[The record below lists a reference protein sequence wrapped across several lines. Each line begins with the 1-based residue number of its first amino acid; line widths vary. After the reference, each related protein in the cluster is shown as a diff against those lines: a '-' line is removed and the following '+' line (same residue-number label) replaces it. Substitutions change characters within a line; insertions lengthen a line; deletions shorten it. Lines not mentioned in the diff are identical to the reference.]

1 MTTAVVRSILNHKNY
16 DVWSSQ
22 IKTYLLAEELWDII
36 DERID
41 ERPKTEDEEKAQGK
55 ALKKKDAKAL
65 YAIQNSCGDDTY
77 ELIKD
82 ETTAKGAWDTLSE
95 ELKKRD
101 ENPSDEKDERSVSE
115 AYPTLTLIDDDTKPE
130 VSMEAGRTEE
140 HDESNTN
147 DIHETFVQY
156 VKSNDWDNAIKFL
169 RQHRQLAGN
178 ARIPF
183 VLQRDHFRDGTVL
196 HYAILNIM
204 SCSVR
209 IIQQLVDLMA
219 SEDLEIQDCFGC
231 TAFYHL
237 INCYPER
244 VEVAECMVKK
254 NHNLLTILP
263 TRSKKALVLVAQGR
277 PKGESMARYLYS
289 LTPPERLRVDEAAR
303 LIYLGFYYNRL
314 GITFS
319 RLICFF

>member
-1 MTTAVVRSILNHKNY
+1 MSAILTSKF
-16 DVWSSQ
+16 SF
-22 IKTYLLAEELWDII
+22 L
-36 DERID
+36 
-41 ERPKTEDEEKAQGK
+41 
-55 ALKKKDAKAL
+55 
-65 YAIQNSCGDDTY
+65 
-77 ELIKD
+77 
-82 ETTAKGAWDTLSE
+82 
-95 ELKKRD
+95 
-101 ENPSDEKDERSVSE
+101 DERSVGE
-115 AYPTLTLIDDDTKPE
+115 AYSTPTLIDDDTKPE
-130 VSMEAGRTEE
+130 VSMEEGCTEE
-140 HDESNTN
+140 HDENNAN
-147 DIHETFVQY
+147 DIHENFVQY

-183 VLQRDHFRDGTVL
+183 VLQRDQFRDGTVL
-196 HYAILNIM
+196 HYAVLNIM

-209 IIQQLVDLMA
+209 LIQQLVDLMA

-263 TRSKKALVLVAQGR
+263 TRNKKALVLVAQGR

-314 GITFS
+314 DIAWD
-319 RLICFF
+319 LIQRYPNLVMAIDSNGCIPLVALANNRFAFKSGSWLSIWENLIYYG